1 MNLKEFKKRI
11 DEMYEKYGGKINI
24 YADFT
29 TNVDIDDTV
38 YLNNQQEILSSEN
51 IQDITEIKNN
61 DYEVIGITISNY
73 IMEDNNWGEDKE

>member
-11 DEMYEKYGGKINI
+11 DEMYEKYGGEINI

-38 YLNNQQEILSSEN
+38 YLNCQKQYLSSEN
-51 IQDITEIKNN
+51 IQDITEMKNN
-61 DYEVIGITISNY
+61 NYEVIGVTISNY
-73 IMEDNNWGEDKE
+73 IMEDNNWGENKE